1 MSKSI
6 LMLLPP
12 LTWRMLQVQ
21 LGHMHGKGGKT
32 KVLSKGKSKW
42 KEKVKGVTNLNV
54 DN

>member
-1 MSKSI
+1 MLKII

-21 LGHMHGKGGKT
+21 LGHMHGEGGKR

-42 KEKVKGVTNLNV
+42 KEKVKGATYLNV
-54 DN
+54 NN